1 MRDGDCTAFKSTQEL
16 LGLCCNRLPWAAG
29 HHARGRADRGALLVT
44 KQRTYRGGH
53 LPPLQNHVL
62 GDPSVRVHIHPLIFI
77 AHQKLHAVRVGEND
91 DCMGLNAALDLRT
104 EAGRLG
110 SSPGP
115 WWYSGILSAR

>member
-1 MRDGDCTAFKSTQEL
+1 MATAQLLKAPKSCLGFAATVSHGL
-16 LGLCCNRLPWAAG
+16 LGIM
-29 HHARGRADRGALLVT
+29 HGAEQTEGLLVT